1 MISRGDKY
9 ESFDHTASIRRIQS
23 RGVDVN
29 TFPPPEKP
37 ANISNAN
44 SIKRRR
50 IRMRR
55 NSVRIGPLF
64 LTNLVSN
71 SVEIVAGPR
80 RGKTRGM
87 RGRKSREERSPHNRV
102 ISSLGTRW
110 IPIHGHALNAVFLLG
125 KIAGWPS
132 ESRLDRAKF
141 FLLLR
146 SRSWKYAKP
155 YKRNF
160 SNLRFLI
167 FENCIYTR
175 VLMYIREDSNSRLCF
190 HQLLCFFWFLRSM
203 F

>member
-1 MISRGDKY
+1 MHRCNDQRGDKY
-9 ESFDHTASIRRIQS
+9 ESFDHMASIRRIQS
-23 RGVDVN
+23 RGVWTVN
-29 TFPPPEKP
+29 TFRTPPEKP

-102 ISSLGTRW
+102 ISSLGTQVNSDTRSRVS
-110 IPIHGHALNAVFLLG
+110 LVG
-125 KIAGWPS
+125 KIAGWLS
-132 ESRLDRAKF
+132 ESHLDHEI
-141 FLLLR
+141 FLLIK
-146 SRSWKYAKP
+146 WKYA
-155 YKRNF
+155 
-160 SNLRFLI
+160 
-167 FENCIYTR
+167 
-175 VLMYIREDSNSRLCF
+175 RL
-190 HQLLCFFWFLRSM
+190 
-203 F
+203 

>member
-29 TFPPPEKP
+29 TFSPPEKP

-102 ISSLGTRW
+102 ISSLGTR
-110 IPIHGHALNAVFLLG
+110 
-125 KIAGWPS
+125 
-132 ESRLDRAKF
+132 
-141 FLLLR
+141 
-146 SRSWKYAKP
+146 
-155 YKRNF
+155 
-160 SNLRFLI
+160 
-167 FENCIYTR
+167 
-175 VLMYIREDSNSRLCF
+175 
-190 HQLLCFFWFLRSM
+190 
-203 F
+203 

>member
-1 MISRGDKY
+1 MHRCNDQRGDKY
-9 ESFDHTASIRRIQS
+9 ESFDHMASIRRIQS
-23 RGVDVN
+23 RGAWTVN
-29 TFPPPEKP
+29 TFRTPPEKP

-102 ISSLGTRW
+102 ISSLNTGEFRYTITR
-110 IPIHGHALNAVFLLG
+110 IPRWKDRRVAVRV
-125 KIAGWPS
+125 APWP
-132 ESRLDRAKF
+132 
-141 FLLLR
+141 
-146 SRSWKYAKP
+146 
-155 YKRNF
+155 RNF
-160 SNLRFLI
+160 SS
-167 FENCIYTR
+167 Y
-175 VLMYIREDSNSRLCF
+175 
-190 HQLLCFFWFLRSM
+190 
-203 F
+203 

>member
-1 MISRGDKY
+1 MHRCNDQRGDKY
-9 ESFDHTASIRRIQS
+9 ESFDHMASIRRIQS
-23 RGVDVN
+23 RGVWTVN
-29 TFPPPEKP
+29 TFRTPPEKP

-102 ISSLGTRW
+102 ISSLNTGEFRYTITR
-110 IPIHGHALNAVFLLG
+110 IPRWKDRRVAV
-125 KIAGWPS
+125 
-132 ESRLDRAKF
+132 
-141 FLLLR
+141 
-146 SRSWKYAKP
+146 
-155 YKRNF
+155 
-160 SNLRFLI
+160 
-167 FENCIYTR
+167 R
-175 VLMYIREDSNSRLCF
+175 VAP
-190 HQLLCFFWFLRSM
+190 
-203 F
+203 

>member
-1 MISRGDKY
+1 MQWL
-9 ESFDHTASIRRIQS
+9 ARRQIWIVRS
-23 RGVDVN
+23 YGLDSSNPVTRRRVDVN
-29 TFPPPEKP
+29 TFRIPEKP

-102 ISSLGTRW
+102 ISSLGTQVNSDTR
-110 IPIHGHALNAVFLLG
+110 IPGWENRKVAVRV
-125 KIAGWPS
+125 APWS
-132 ESRLDRAKF
+132 
-141 FLLLR
+141 
-146 SRSWKYAKP
+146 
-155 YKRNF
+155 RNF
-160 SNLRFLI
+160 SP
-167 FENCIYTR
+167 Y
-175 VLMYIREDSNSRLCF
+175 
-190 HQLLCFFWFLRSM
+190 
-203 F
+203 